1 MSELIEEYA
10 LQVKAQLKAL
20 DVRLLAALSAL
31 GLGVTLICVGI
42 SYILCAGSRARD
54 DLSRKVKLM
63 GRIVLR
69 SDRPLG
75 LRSISSSHRIYS
87 RTVAPGTRGSLV
99 GLQTDSLNPD
109 AVTVVS
115 VNEAT
120 GCYLVRLADGAYLE
134 IKPIH
139 FRAGGESEGDSSR
152 SRE

>member
-1 MSELIEEYA
+1 M
-10 LQVKAQLKAL
+10 
-20 DVRLLAALSAL
+20 
-31 GLGVTLICVGI
+31 
-42 SYILCAGSRARD
+42 
-54 DLSRKVKLM
+54 SRKVKLM
-63 GRIVLR
+63 GSNVLR
-69 SDRPLG
+69 SDRP

-120 GCYLVRLADGAYLE
+120 GCYVVRLADGGYLE

-139 FRAGGESEGDSSR
+139 FRAGGESI
-152 SRE
+152 